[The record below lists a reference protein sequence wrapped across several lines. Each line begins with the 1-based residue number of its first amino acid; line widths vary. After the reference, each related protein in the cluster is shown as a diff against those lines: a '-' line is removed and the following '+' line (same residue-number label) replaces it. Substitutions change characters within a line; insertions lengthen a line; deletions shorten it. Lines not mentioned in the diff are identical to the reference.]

1 MHRNPFAPSKHNLM
15 TPIAGASAFAR
26 SSPEMLSVVKPPRV
40 YTSNPASSQN
50 GALTAWGQFGGT
62 HEGPHPY
69 GHRQPR
75 KEVLGASIQSP
86 ETEVA
91 PLSPRS
97 VHSDPLHL
105 SLEQPLGSVRWSAK
119 LREPEQRGVER
130 PQGPFKVPMA
140 SDNGGEWGRQEM
152 GLHASGEQEAQG
164 ADEEHAPPGPSSWSL
179 NGLWDEG
186 RRGGLDLEAPVPTQ
200 PYERTGYVARAYYA
214 ETHEAKGSLTST
226 RLAEEA
232 SEIRGEGQAERK
244 LGGFEDAGQVLPSIS
259 ADDQENVEGGSDR
272 GSKEEAFRI
281 QGSFLRLQ
289 NQLQQRIK
297 ELGVTTAF
305 EALQPLREQSSVDQG
320 SRFEPSHLELSA
332 NSSGDASR
340 QLTSLET
347 NNMVE
352 SLLGRDR
359 VNDAQ
364 GAPNV
369 STLLSSR
376 LDSGF
381 LGQRQAYLQQQN
393 VVIQPLATTSVGFA
407 LGMSDGFE
415 LGRYSKGDH
424 ERIDELMRSLKG
436 EAAAQNVCFSWPLEP
451 LGVELQ
457 RSSTQRDRDNRSRS
471 SNQQLGDLEP
481 LPPAWAF
488 GGVMQP
494 TPISPTVTQR
504 MVGREDAENEPRERS
519 FLKRGREGQSTS
531 TAGSLHVSKGPSRV
545 QVEEVSVSLGLLV
558 GMDPISEIEPV
569 TLRPWG
575 KGRQTWYTN
584 LETLRKLVPGTA
596 EVSPKV
602 KSRKA

>member
-1 MHRNPFAPSKHNLM
+1 
-15 TPIAGASAFAR
+15 
-26 SSPEMLSVVKPPRV
+26 V
-40 YTSNPASSQN
+40 
-50 GALTAWGQFGGT
+50 
-62 HEGPHPY
+62 HP
-69 GHRQPR
+69 
-75 KEVLGASIQSP
+75 
-86 ETEVA
+86 
-91 PLSPRS
+91 
-97 VHSDPLHL
+97 DPLHL

-119 LREPEQRGVER
+119 LEKPEQRGVER

-140 SDNGGEWGRQEM
+140 SDNSAGRGPQEM

-164 ADEEHAPPGPSSWSL
+164 ADEGHAPPGPSSWSL

-186 RRGGLDLEAPVPTQ
+186 RRGGLSRTLNLEAPVPTQ

-226 RLAEEA
+226 QLAEEA
-232 SEIRGEGQAERK
+232 SEMKGQGQAERK
-244 LGGFEDAGQVLPSIS
+244 LGGFEDAGQVLPSLS
-259 ADDQENVEGGSDR
+259 TDDQEDVERVSDQ

-320 SRFEPSHLELSA
+320 SRFESSHLELSA
-332 NSSGDASR
+332 TSSGNASR
-340 QLTSLET
+340 QLSSLET
-347 NNMVE
+347 NDMVE

-359 VNDAQ
+359 GNDAQ
-364 GAPNV
+364 GALNISAP
-369 STLLSSR
+369 LSSR
-376 LDSGF
+376 LSSGF
-381 LGQRQAYLQQQN
+381 LGPRQAHLQQQ
-393 VVIQPLATTSVGFA
+393 IAIMQPLANTSVDVA
-407 LGMSDGFE
+407 LGMSDGLE
-415 LGRYSKGDH
+415 LGRYSRDDH
-424 ERIDELMRSLKG
+424 ERTDELMRSLKG

-451 LGVELQ
+451 AGVELQ
-457 RSSTQRDRDNRSRS
+457 RSSTQRDRDNRSRL
-471 SNQQLGDLEP
+471 SNQRSGDLEP

-494 TPISPTVTQR
+494 TPMSPTVTPR
-504 MVGREDAENEPRERS
+504 MDGREDGENEQRERS
-519 FLKRGREGQSTS
+519 FLKRGREGQSAS
-531 TAGSLHVSKGPSRV
+531 TAGSLHFSEGPSRV

-569 TLRPWG
+569 TLRPWE

-584 LETLRKLVPGTA
+584 LETLRKLVPGTN

-602 KSRKA
+602 ESRKA